1 MVNGILIFIL
11 LFILIVGF
19 SVEGPRLLHLL
30 IEKIKKK
37 RNKDES

>member
-1 MVNGILIFIL
+1 MISGMLIFIL

-30 IEKIKKK
+30 IKKIKR
-37 RNKDES
+37 RNKYE